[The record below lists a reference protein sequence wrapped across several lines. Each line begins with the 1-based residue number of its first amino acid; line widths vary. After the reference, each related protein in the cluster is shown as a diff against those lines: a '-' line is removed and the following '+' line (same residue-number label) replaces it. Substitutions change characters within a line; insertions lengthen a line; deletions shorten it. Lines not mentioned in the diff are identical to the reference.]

1 MRWNVHAGRE
11 VLSCPRNNNRRYL
24 GTAFSFVNLYD
35 GSTLSQIAA
44 NYYLSDRWT
53 LGAYVS
59 ANLGSPRSE
68 RGSFPQEASAI
79 LQLVRYF

>member
-1 MRWNVHAGRE
+1 MRQE
-11 VLSCPRNNNRRYL
+11 VFVRATWTDAFVADLDL
-24 GTAFSFVNLYD
+24 TAFSFVDLYD

-44 NYYLSDRWT
+44 NYYLSKTWT
-53 LGAYVS
+53 LGAYLS

-68 RGSFPQEASAI
+68 RGSFPQQASAT